1 LGLYPKVEEERKKME
16 LAEIKHGRLAMIA
29 FSAFGLQEY
38 VSKVG
43 VVDETPFFFFPI
55 TETLRNMFG

>member
-1 LGLYPKVEEERKKME
+1 ME

-55 TETLRNMFG
+55 TETLRNIFG